1 VHYIVHPCEITILT
15 WLVAR
20 ASRPWVVRT
29 IVMSVS
35 IVLVD
40 DHAIL
45 REGLRLLLERQGD
58 MEIVGEASDG
68 RQALEVVARVHPDV
82 VLMDVTMPN
91 LNGIGATA
99 DILRVQPGIHVL
111 ALSAHADRRF
121 VKEMLSAGA
130 RGYLLKDTAGDN
142 LIEAIHTVMAGNV
155 YLSPKVAGLVV
166 EGFTDLW
173 GDDAGPGPGG
183 TQAQHGGF
191 ASLTVREKELLQLL
205 AEGKSNKQAAAVL
218 RLSVKTVD
226 ARRRSIMDKLGV
238 SSMAEMTKIAIRE
251 GLTSVDF

>member
-1 VHYIVHPCEITILT
+1 
-15 WLVAR
+15 
-20 ASRPWVVRT
+20 
-29 IVMSVS
+29 MSVS

-58 MEIVGEASDG
+58 MEIAGEACDG
-68 RQALEVVARVHPDV
+68 REALDVVARVHPDV
-82 VLMDVTMPN
+82 VLMDVSMPN
-91 LNGIGATA
+91 RNGIGATA
-99 DILRVQPGIHVL
+99 DILRLQPGIRVL

-130 RGYLLKDTAGDN
+130 RGYILKDTAGDS
-142 LIEAIHTVMAGNV
+142 LIEAVHTVMAGNV

-173 GDDAGPGPGG
+173 RDEETVGPGG
-183 TQAQHGGF
+183 AYAHNAGF
-191 ASLTVREKELLQLL
+191 ACLTIREKELLQLL
-205 AEGKSNKQAAAVL
+205 AEGKSNKQAALML

-226 ARRRSIMDKLGV
+226 ARRRSIMSKLGV

-251 GLTSVDF
+251 GLTGMDL